1 MKPVYLAK
9 LTKVVITSSPNEK
22 HSYKLLKKGL
32 RVFLP
37 PWELDEVK
45 KLFDIHVETGI
56 KYGHKVMNFSIEVN
70 KVSNEVNDTIDKE
83 DMWEEIKKRY
93 DVVGGKLGLLF
104 HPQFSVD
111 ILKSDVYKAVE
122 KVSIDSL
129 SNEGS
134 FDIHS
139 DIPSILYSIY
149 PNSRLNGP
157 PTLRFASPFVQQL
170 CISK

>member
-1 MKPVYLAK
+1 K
-9 LTKVVITSSPNEK
+9 E
-22 HSYKLLKKGL
+22 GL

-45 KLFDIHVETGI
+45 KLFDIYVGTGI
-56 KYGHKVMNFSIEVN
+56 KYGHKIINLSIEVD
-70 KVSNEVNDTIDKE
+70 KVSNEVNETMEKE

-104 HPQFSVD
+104 HPQLSVN

-129 SNEGS
+129 CTEGS
-134 FDIHS
+134 FDMHS

-149 PNSRLNGP
+149 PNPRLNGP

-170 CISK
+170 CISKLFKDIR